1 MFVSQTWPLPIRQT
15 VIDSQPSL
23 IRNRPALPSLVR
35 TEGFTNMQT
44 RHLIAGLLLGSA
56 SLAASAQS
64 TVDPAL
70 PDYEPV
76 SGVSGNLSSI
86 GSDTLNNLMTLW
98 AEEFAKIYPNVN
110 IQIQGAGSST
120 APPALTEGTANFGPM
135 SRLMRSSEIQAFEER
150 FGYPP
155 TVVGTGIDTIAV
167 IVNKDNPTQCMSVP
181 QVDAVFS
188 VSRRCGASD
197 DISRWGS
204 LGLEGA
210 WANRDFTL
218 YSRNAVSGTYGFF
231 KDNAL
236 CGGDFKPGINEQPGS
251 ASVVQGVSE
260 SLNGIGYSGIGYM
273 TSGVKAVALS
283 REDGG
288 ECIEAN
294 ADNAISGAYPLSRLL
309 YVYVNKPPEQPLPP
323 LEREFFRLVLSRR
336 GQEVVL
342 RDGYI
347 PLPASVAARIR
358 EELGL

>member
-1 MFVSQTWPLPIRQT
+1 
-15 VIDSQPSL
+15 
-23 IRNRPALPSLVR
+23 
-35 TEGFTNMQT
+35 MQI
-44 RHLIAGLLLGSA
+44 RHLIASLLLSSA
-56 SLAASAQS
+56 SGVVLAQS
-64 TVDPAL
+64 AVDPAL
-70 PDYEPV
+70 PEYEPV
-76 SGVSGNLSSI
+76 SGISGNLSSI

-98 AEEFAKIYPNVN
+98 AEEFAKIYPNVK

-155 TVVGTGIDTIAV
+155 TAVGTGIDTIAV
-167 IVNKDNPTQCMSVP
+167 IVNKDNPIQCMSVAE
-181 QVDAVFS
+181 VDAVFS
-188 VSRRCGASD
+188 VSRRCGAAN
-197 DISRWGS
+197 DISRWGD

-231 KDNAL
+231 KDHAL

-273 TSGVKAVALS
+273 TSGVRALALKRDADSECVEASAENAVT
-283 REDGG
+283 
-288 ECIEAN
+288 
-294 ADNAISGAYPLSRLL
+294 GAYPLSRLL
-309 YVYVNKPPEQPLPP
+309 YVYVNKTPEQPLAP
-323 LEREFFRLVLSRR
+323 LEREFFRLVLSGR

-347 PLPASVAARIR
+347 PLPASVASRIR
-358 EELGL
+358 EQLGL

>member
-1 MFVSQTWPLPIRQT
+1 MKCSNLC
-15 VIDSQPSL
+15 
-23 IRNRPALPSLVR
+23 
-35 TEGFTNMQT
+35 
-44 RHLIAGLLLGSA
+44 AGLLL
-56 SLAASAQS
+56 LAATTVPVYAQYA
-64 TVDPAL
+64 VDPNL

-86 GSDTLNNLMTLW
+86 GSDSLNNLMTLW

-120 APPALTEGTANFGPM
+120 APPALTEGTSNFGPM
-135 SRLMRSSEIQAFEER
+135 SRPMRSNEVQSFEER

-155 TVVGTGIDTIAV
+155 TAVGTAIDTIAV
-167 IVNKDNPTQCMSVP
+167 FVNKDNPLECISIADL
-181 QVDAVFS
+181 DAVFS
-188 VSRRCGASD
+188 VNRRCGGPSD
-197 DISRWGS
+197 IQRWGE
-204 LGLEGA
+204 LGLEGG

-273 TSGVKAVALS
+273 TSSIKPLALD
-283 REDGG
+283 REGNG
-288 ECIEAN
+288 NCVMPEPET
-294 ADNAISGAYPLSRLL
+294 AISGEYPLSRLL
-309 YVYVNKPPEQPLPP
+309 LVYVNKPPNQPLQP
-323 LEREFFRLVLSRR
+323 LEREFFRLVLSKQ
-336 GQEVVL
+336 GQEVVS

-347 PLPASVAARIR
+347 PLPAAVAERIR
-358 EELGL
+358 AELDL